1 MLLADSHVMMF
12 LGVDIRATTAP
23 YFNLTY
29 PYIGMAKMCNDD
41 GIFMTASLGKSKA
54 SLLYK
59 RNGRIEASKTRIT

>member
-29 PYIGMAKMCNDD
+29 PYIGMVKICNDE
-41 GIFMTASLGKSKA
+41 GNYKTSRLGKSK
-54 SLLYK
+54 SYMLFTKKGIL
-59 RNGRIEASKTRIT
+59 

>member
-12 LGVDIRATTAP
+12 LGADICATTAP

-41 GIFMTASLGKSKA
+41 GIFMTASLDKSKA
-54 SLLYK
+54 PLLCAQ
-59 RNGRIEASKTRIT
+59 NGRV